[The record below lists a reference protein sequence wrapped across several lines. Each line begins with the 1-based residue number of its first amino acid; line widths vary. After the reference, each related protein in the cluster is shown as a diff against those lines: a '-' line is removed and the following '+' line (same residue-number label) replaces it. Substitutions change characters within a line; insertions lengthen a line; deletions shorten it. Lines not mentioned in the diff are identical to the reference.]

1 MLKRFT
7 TLTISRTKEFYRD
20 RSALGWN
27 ILFPFLVIIGFS
39 FIFNQDKQ
47 TQFKVGELQNSGTVI
62 NREIV
67 KNYKTFRATRFIEF
81 ISFADETPAIDKLKH
96 HRVDFLINKNT
107 GRYWVSSTS
116 PKGYMVE
123 KLLMASISSKNT
135 ITRKETITGE
145 EIPYIEWLFPGIL
158 AMNIMF
164 SSLFGVGYTIVRYR
178 KNGVLKRISVAPV
191 RTFEF
196 LTAQV
201 VSRMIVIT
209 ATTVVVYAGCSWL
222 YDFSNRGSYL
232 SLLVVFLLGGFSLV
246 SLGLLVASRSSS
258 EEFAGGILNL
268 LSWPMMFLSEVWFS
282 LEGANPVVITI
293 SKIFPLTHMTSAARS
308 IMNDGATLSEIR
320 EPVIIMAAM
329 SLVFIT
335 IGSFFFSWQKSR

>member
-1 MLKRFT
+1 MLKRFI

-62 NREIV
+62 NSEIV
-67 KNYKTFRATRFIEF
+67 ENYKAFRATRFIEF
-81 ISFADETPAIDKLKH
+81 VSFDKETPAIEKLRH
-96 HRVDFLINKNT
+96 HRIDFLINKNT
-107 GRYWVSSTS
+107 GRYWVSSSS

-123 KLLMASISSKNT
+123 KLLMASISSGKT
-135 ITRKETITGE
+135 ATRKETITGE

-209 ATTVVVYAGCSWL
+209 ATTVFVYAGCSWL
-222 YDFSNRGSYL
+222 YDFSNRGSYFAL
-232 SLLVVFLLGGFSLV
+232 FVVFLLGGFSLV

-268 LSWPMMFLSEVWFS
+268 LTWPMMFLSEVWFS

-308 IMNDGATLSEIR
+308 IMNDGATLAEIK
-320 EPVIIMAAM
+320 EPVILMAAM

-335 IGSFFFSWQKSR
+335 LGSFFFSWQKNR